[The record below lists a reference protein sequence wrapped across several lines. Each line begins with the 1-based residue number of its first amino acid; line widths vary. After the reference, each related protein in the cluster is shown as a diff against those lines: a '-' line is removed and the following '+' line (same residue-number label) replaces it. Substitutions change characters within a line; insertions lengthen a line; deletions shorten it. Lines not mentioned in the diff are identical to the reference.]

1 MHRMSKFAGW
11 VAVAAIAM
19 LGCKGSSAPESSRQ
33 RETGSDDFGGKG
45 GSHGMSTGSGSG
57 AVVGSPVG
65 GDGNGPGGGE
75 LESKMITFGELTA
88 MGDIDKSA
96 VKHVV
101 KQNTQKLQTC
111 YEQTL
116 MTNPGV
122 ESEVIVKFTIG
133 IDGGVT
139 ALEASGIPT
148 ELVRCVTIAF
158 KAFRFPKPAN
168 GKVDVEYP
176 LSFKP
181 G

>member
-1 MHRMSKFAGW
+1 MSKFAGW
-11 VAVAAIAM
+11 VAVAALAIT
-19 LGCKGSSAPESSRQ
+19 GCRGSSAPESKQ
-33 RETGSDDFGGKG
+33 RETGSDDFSGNKG
-45 GSHGMSTGSGSG
+45 GARGTSSGSGSG

-65 GDGNGPGGGE
+65 GDGSGPGGGGE

-122 ESEVIVKFTIG
+122 ESEVLVKFTIG